1 MGDELLCAVA
11 DGVATVTLNRP
22 AKRNALNRALLDGL
36 ATAFERLEGDPAV
49 RVVVVRGNGPAFC
62 SGMDLDELARAQD
75 ARADPETSVV
85 AVLRRIE
92 LCRHPTLAVVHGDA
106 FAGGCELALHCD
118 LRVAAESARFAMP
131 LARLGLVV
139 PFTLG
144 QKLVEIVGPAMTRQ
158 ILFTG
163 RPLTARR
170 AYEVGMV
177 HEVVPAADVE
187 RVSGEL
193 ARTIAENAP
202 LSLAGMKQAILRGLA
217 AREGIEHADLDAL
230 AARARRSHDAR
241 EGVRAMLEKRQPVFR
256 GE

>member
-36 ATAFERLEGDPAV
+36 AAAFERLEGDPAV
-49 RVVVVRGNGPAFC
+49 RVVVVRGSGPAFC
-62 SGMDLDELARAQD
+62 SGMDLDELARQQAAQ
-75 ARADPETSVV
+75 ADPESSVV
-85 AVLRRIE
+85 AVLRRVE
-92 LCRHPTLAVVHGDA
+92 QCRWPTLAVVHGDA

-118 LRVAAESARFAMP
+118 LRVAAEPARFAMP

-163 RPLTARR
+163 RPWSARR
-170 AYEVGMV
+170 AYEIGMV
-177 HEVVPAADVE
+177 HEVVPAAEVE
-187 RVSGEL
+187 RVAGEL
-193 ARTIAENAP
+193 ARTIAANAP
-202 LSLAGMKQAILRGLA
+202 LSLAGMKQMILRGLA

-230 AARARRSHDAR
+230 AARARRSRDAR
-241 EGVRAMLEKRQPVFR
+241 EGVRAMLEKRTPIFR
-256 GE
+256 GD